1 MAGQISLSTAKQN
14 YKKGEMIEIMVKGK
28 DLKSVNAISFGLPY
42 LSQDYEFV
50 SVQALAVKDM
60 DNLTN
65 DRLHT
70 SGEKVLYPTFVHVG
84 DQKALYGNEDLF
96 VLKLRA
102 KRDINYTLK
111 AIQGF
116 LVDKNLN
123 TIKF

>member
-1 MAGQISLSTAKQN
+1 
-14 YKKGEMIEIMVKGK
+14 MVKGK

-42 LSQDYEFV
+42 QSQDYEFI
-50 SVQALAVKDM
+50 SVQALAVKGM

-70 SGEKVLYPTFVHVG
+70 SGEKVLYPTFVNIG
-84 DQKALYGNEDLF
+84 DQKALNGNEDLF

-102 KRDINYTLK
+102 KKDLKYTLK
-111 AIQGF
+111 AVQGF

-123 TIKF
+123 TLRF